1 MPSHSRAAWRKANL
15 REGYTTSACATAAA
29 CAATHTLVTG
39 QRAETITIDL
49 PVRSAVT
56 FPIETCLQQD
66 HSVTCGVIKDAGDDP
81 DVTHGLEIRAEVA
94 WRNEPGIVLEGGV
107 GVGHV
112 TKPGLPVPVGEPAI
126 NPVPRRMIIRGV
138 ANELSNLGAERSVQ
152 VTISVPGGEAAAQ
165 QTMNPKL
172 GIIGGI
178 SILGTSGIVKPFSV
192 SAYRASIYI
201 ELKMAAYNNVNHVVL
216 TTGARSE
223 TYAEGQYP
231 HLPEYAFVQVGDH
244 LDYGLKQTRRLQ
256 FQQVTLSGMV
266 GKLSKVAAGQMQTHI
281 SQGGVDLGFLAD
293 VAARIGADAELQE
306 AIRNANTAH
315 HVQVLLRQAGI
326 DGLETYLAQQA
337 AEKAAVFINHAVP
350 INVLL
355 WDIRGKLLAE
365 GTV

>member
-1 MPSHSRAAWRKANL
+1 MPSHSRAAWRKPNL

-29 CAATHTLVTG
+29 CAATRTLLTG
-39 QRAETITIDL
+39 TCVESITIDL
-49 PVRSAVT
+49 PARNAVT
-56 FPIETCLQQD
+56 FPVATCLQQN
-66 HSVTCGVIKDAGDDP
+66 HSVTCGIIKDAGDDP

-94 WRNEPGIVLEGGV
+94 WHSEPGIILEGGP

-112 TKPGLPVPVGEPAI
+112 TKPGLPLPVGEPAI
-126 NPVPRRMIIRGV
+126 NPVPRRIIIRGV
-138 ANELSNLGAERSVQ
+138 TQELGHLAEQRGVR
-152 VTISVPGGEAAAQ
+152 VTISVPGGEAVAQ

-201 ELKMAAYNNVNHVVL
+201 ELKMTAYNQINHTVL

-223 TYAEGQYP
+223 TYAGGQYP

-256 FQQVTLSGMV
+256 FEQVTLSGMI

-281 SQGGVDLGFLAD
+281 SQGGIDLGFLAD
-293 VAARIGADAELQE
+293 VATRIGADVALQE
-306 AIRNANTAH
+306 TIRNANTAH

-337 AEKAAVFINHAVP
+337 AEKAAAFINHAVP
-350 INVLL
+350 VNVLL
-355 WDIRGKLLAE
+355 WDIRGALLAE
-365 GTV
+365 GHA